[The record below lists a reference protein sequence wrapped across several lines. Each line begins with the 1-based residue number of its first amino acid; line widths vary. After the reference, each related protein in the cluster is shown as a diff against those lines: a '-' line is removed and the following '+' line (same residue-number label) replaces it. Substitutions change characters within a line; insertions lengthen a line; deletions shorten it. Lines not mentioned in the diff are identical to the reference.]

1 MPAEGGAV
9 AQRTGDS
16 VGRWAWLRPWLV
28 ALLGVWL
35 AASIVLVNWADQ
47 HGLLQD
53 ISFSPYH
60 LPGYAAILVLA
71 GYVLWRFARNARRHG
86 WRRTLPDYY
95 GGLGLG
101 LLFVLGWVVLDIA
114 WRNTLGIDFGIEN
127 GIAPP
132 RLLLP
137 AALVVIAA
145 GPLREALAVRAT
157 QTGSALDRRTRWAGV
172 VGIGVIGA
180 ALTLVAWNP
189 LRDGFQDYRE
199 QPGRDLSEIWSMA
212 ADGSDQRRLLP
223 AHGDGVDYSLPVYS
237 PSGDRIAYTVWK
249 NGRDEAANA
258 HTFDQTTSIWTMAA
272 DGSDRR
278 LLLEGAP
285 DQVWTPAWSPD
296 GAWIAYTFSPQQ
308 APTTGGAAPQANAA
322 PGQLEA
328 PTVRGTGQVWLVA
341 ADGTGT
347 SVLLSAQNVDAVS
360 PAWSPDGKALA
371 FETFDASTGSSD
383 IHVAAFAT
391 DRLSDERAIA
401 AGPSDEWGA
410 SWSPDGQWI
419 AFVSD
424 RSGNDDIWV
433 TRADGTGE
441 PRRLTDDGASDWV
454 PAFSPDGT
462 RIAFVSE
469 RTGDSEVWSMAV
481 DGSDQRNLSNHPGY
495 LDGQWSVSWSPDGS
509 RLAYAMAPFQAPESS
524 FIVRSD
530 YAAAEAILLAISL
543 AIVAILLAALAAP
556 LGSFT
561 LVLVLI
567 VALSVGPDEHWEYL
581 VAAVV
586 GGAVVDLVVRAAPAR
601 RKTEIAAAALPA
613 VTMLGIGITLG
624 VAQSLAWSLTLLL
637 GVATAAAL
645 IGWGLAYA
653 VERLFQIPGEG
664 VVVVEHEA

>member
-1 MPAEGGAV
+1 V
-9 AQRTGDS
+9 AKDTGDS
-16 VGRWAWLRPWLV
+16 AGLWSWLRPWLV
-28 ALLGVWL
+28 ALLAVWL

-47 HGLLQD
+47 HRLLQD

-71 GYVLWRFARNARRHG
+71 GYVLWQFARNVRRHG

-101 LLFVLGWVVLDIA
+101 LLFVLGWIVLDIA
-114 WRNTLGIDFGIEN
+114 WRNTLGIGFGIEN

-137 AALVVIAA
+137 AALILIAG

-157 QTGSALDRRTRWAGV
+157 QPGSPIDRRTRWAGV
-172 VGIGVIGA
+172 VAIGVIGA
-180 ALTLVAWNP
+180 SLTLVAWNP
-189 LRDGFQDYRE
+189 LRDGFQDYRV
-199 QPGRDLSEIWSMA
+199 QPGRDLSEVWSMA

-223 AHGDGVDYSLPVYS
+223 AHGDGVDYSLPAYS
-237 PSGDRIAYTVWK
+237 PSGERIAYTVWA
-249 NGRDEAANA
+249 NRRGEAANA
-258 HTFDQTTSIWTMAA
+258 YTFDQTASIWTMAA

-285 DQVWTPAWSPD
+285 DLVWTPAWSPD
-296 GAWIAYTFSPQQ
+296 GSWIAYTFSPQV
-308 APTTGGAAPQANAA
+308 APTTGGGAPQANAA
-322 PGQLEA
+322 PGQVEA
-328 PTVRGTGQVWLVA
+328 PTVRGAGQVWFVA

-347 SVLLSAQNVDAVS
+347 SVLLSQQGVEAVA

-371 FETFDASTGSSD
+371 FDTFDAGTGSSD
-383 IHVAAFAT
+383 VHVATFAV
-391 DRLSDERAIA
+391 DRLADERALA
-401 AGPSDEWGA
+401 SGPAEDWGA

-424 RSGNDDIWV
+424 RSGNDDIWMA
-433 TRADGTGE
+433 RADGSGE
-441 PRRLTDDGASDWV
+441 PKQLTVDGAGDWV

-462 RIAFVSE
+462 RIAFVSD
-469 RTGDSEVWSMAV
+469 RTGDSEVWTMAA
-481 DGSDQRNLSNHPGY
+481 DGSDQRNLTNHPGY
-495 LDGQWSVSWSPDGS
+495 IDGQWSLSWSPDAS
-509 RLAYAMAPFQAPESS
+509 RLAYAMAPFAAPESS

-561 LVLVLI
+561 LVLMLI
-567 VALSVGPDEHWEYL
+567 VALSVAPDEHWEYL
-581 VAAVV
+581 VAAFV
-586 GGAVVDLVVRAAPAR
+586 GGVVVDLLVRSAPPR
-601 RKTEIAAAALPA
+601 RKTEVAAAALPA
-613 VTMLGIGITLG
+613 VAMLGLGVTLG

-637 GVATAAAL
+637 GVAAAAAL

-653 VERLFQIPGEG
+653 IERLFQLPGEG
-664 VVVVEHEA
+664 VVVVEYEA